1 MATNTW
7 TMRVSSCGLMK
18 ISERRHGLDVDVL
31 TFHQR
36 DSLGSHVCA
45 YLMLVLLHVLTAM
58 TWKLQLGGLGIGIVS
73 LGYRKAL
80 GKLGCAAS
88 RGHSESDCKASTRC
102 STTRSLLTLYT
113 IMALTIRHPSFTVEI
128 MSTVE
133 YYADYIT

>member
-1 MATNTW
+1 MAMHAIEEW
-7 TMRVSSCGLMK
+7 VSHM
-18 ISERRHGLDVDVL
+18 
-31 TFHQR
+31 
-36 DSLGSHVCA
+36 CA
-45 YLMLVLLHVLTAM
+45 YLMLVLLHVLPAL
-58 TWKLQLGGLGIGIVS
+58 TWKFQLGGLGIGIVS

-133 YYADYIT
+133 YYNDYIT